1 MKTSNY
7 IIFFHI
13 SESDEFYLVHG
24 YTGAVDLVSAEVAN
38 YLLERVDPDHT
49 WHIKDQ
55 EIVKEA
61 LRGRELG
68 EITDDTIGMLKS
80 RGYLTDMS
88 AAEELSYVE
97 HIARFLHNRNV
108 KGFRPRFML
117 VPSYECNLRCP
128 YCFETDTRI
137 ELGKL
142 KVLQKVMTEAMVDAA
157 FESMDRLVEQR
168 FGATSDA
175 PGDEAKYITLY
186 GGEPLMAET
195 LPIVEY
201 ILHKGLG
208 QGYRFGAITNA
219 VDLDQYIHLLGPDK
233 IGFLQITLDGPREIH
248 DKKRVGPRFK
258 QGTYDKIISNMKKAL
273 PTGAHIS
280 VRFHVDFKNISQV
293 KVLIDDLQSEG
304 FQEHANFEVYTYPV
318 HNFHR
323 GQSTPDYPLMAIHH
337 MQREMAPMLAG
348 NSLPNLSYAEQAP
361 SGRQLK
367 VLASDEGIEGK
378 LRAYVK
384 DKLPGLYSTGL
395 EPCSATTGLYIFD
408 PFWKIYTCWDTVG
421 MNGHE
426 TGTYS
431 PAGPVLNFRNDN
443 WLMRSPA
450 TIDECKNCKYAF
462 FHFGGCASLPIG
474 AKGTIFA
481 PACYEFQDNFLYAGQ
496 AFFKKGLNQPLQGSR
511 AVIDKDAQATE
522 ASYGEFGH

>member
-13 SESDEFYLVHG
+13 SETDEFYLVHG

-38 YLLERVDPDHT
+38 YLLERVDPNHT

-55 EIVKEA
+55 ELVRET

-68 EITDDTIGMLKS
+68 EVSDDTIGMLRS

-88 AAEELSYVE
+88 SAEELNYVE
-97 HIARFLHNRNV
+97 HIASFLHNRNV
-108 KGFRPRFML
+108 KGFRPRFMM

-142 KVLQKVMTEAMVDAA
+142 KVLQKVMTETMVDAA
-157 FESMDRLVEQR
+157 FDSMEMLVKQRL
-168 FGATSDA
+168 GAK
-175 PGDEAKYITLY
+175 GEAIGNETKYITLY
-186 GGEPLMAET
+186 GGEPMMAET

-201 ILHKGLG
+201 ILHKGLS

-219 VDLDQYIHLLGPDK
+219 VDLDRYIHLLGPDK

-248 DKKRVGPRFK
+248 NKKRVGPRYK
-258 QGTYDKIISNMKKAL
+258 QGTYDMIVSNIKKAL
-273 PTGAHIS
+273 PTGTHVS

-293 KVLIDDLQSEG
+293 KTLIDDLESEG
-304 FQEHANFEVYTYPV
+304 FHEHDNFEVYTYPV

-323 GQSTPDYPLMAIHH
+323 GQATPDYPLMAIHH
-337 MQREMAPMLAG
+337 MQREIKPILESR
-348 NSLPNLSYAEQAP
+348 SLPIYAQPEQMP
-361 SGRQLK
+361 RGKELK
-367 VLASDEGIEGK
+367 VLASDEGIELK

-384 DKLPGLYSTGL
+384 DKLPGLYSRGI

-408 PFWKIYTCWDTVG
+408 PFWKIYTCWDSVG
-421 MNGHE
+421 MVGHE

-431 PAGPVLNFRNDN
+431 PAGPALNARNDD

-474 AKGTIFA
+474 VKGTIFG

-496 AFFKKGLNQPLQGSR
+496 AFFKKG
-511 AVIDKDAQATE
+511 IDQAFEGGLERDAQSVE
-522 ASYGEFGH
+522 AGYQEAGH